1 MIINSNIKNPNRKA
15 IIRILKRF
23 RFVRID
29 LKNKNQTSYSYKYFQ
44 YHHVETLN
52 PLIVKF
58 KLTSKIK
65 DMYVNRSKM
74 I

>member
-15 IIRILKRF
+15 IIRLLKRF

-29 LKNKNQTSYSYKYFQ
+29 LKNENQTSYSYKYFQ
-44 YHHVETLN
+44 YHHVKTLN
-52 PLIVKF
+52 TLIVKF

-65 DMYVNRSKM
+65 DMYVSRSKM